1 MIRRLQLLPA
11 EGRASGKRLAA
22 IRDRIRDGL
31 LRDNKVVPVVLG
43 FLSIL
48 IFAWLIAGVIIGGP
62 DEEQQAANQSSLAQ
76 GEDSESG
83 GQETP
88 APGVENRDSD
98 SYSAFESKDPFRSL
112 VPKAGEDNAGEDK
125 AGASKGSEPKSGEP
139 KGGGESKAGEPKA
152 GEPKAGEPKAGEPKA
167 GETKAGETKGATP
180 PRDNRPGS
188 PGSPGGNGPGREQN
202 GEDSGDQSF
211 PGGPDFGSGAP
222 QGPPGQGDNGQNGN
236 GSLFNSGGDLSV
248 P

>member
-1 MIRRLQLLPA
+1 VIRRLQLLPA
-11 EGRASGKRLAA
+11 EGQASGNRLAV
-22 IRDRIRDGL
+22 IVDRIRDGL

-43 FLSIL
+43 FLSLL
-48 IFAWLIAGVIIGGP
+48 IFAWLIAGAIIGSP
-62 DEEQQAANQSSLAQ
+62 DEEEQATNQSSLAQ

-112 VPKAGEDNAGEDK
+112 VPKAGEDK
-125 AGASKGSEPKSGEP
+125 AGVSKAGEP
-139 KGGGESKAGEPKA
+139 KGGESKAGEPKA

-167 GETKAGETKGATP
+167 GEPKAGEPKGATP
-180 PRDNRPGS
+180 PRDNS
-188 PGSPGGNGPGREQN
+188 PGSLDGNGPREGQN

-211 PGGPDFGSGAP
+211 PGAPDFGSGTP
-222 QGPPGQGDNGQNGN
+222 QGSPGQGDNGQNGN
-236 GSLFNSGGDLSV
+236 GGLFNSGGDLPV

>member
-11 EGRASGKRLAA
+11 EGQASGNRLAV
-22 IRDRIRDGL
+22 IVDRIRDGL

-43 FLSIL
+43 FLSLL
-48 IFAWLIAGVIIGGP
+48 IFAWLIAGAIIGSP
-62 DEEQQAANQSSLAQ
+62 DEEEQATNQSSLAQ

-112 VPKAGEDNAGEDK
+112 VPKAGEDK
-125 AGASKGSEPKSGEP
+125 AGASKAGEP
-139 KGGGESKAGEPKA
+139 KGGESKAGEPKA
-152 GEPKAGEPKAGEPKA
+152 GEPKAGEPK
-167 GETKAGETKGATP
+167 GATP
-180 PRDNRPGS
+180 PRDNS
-188 PGSPGGNGPGREQN
+188 PGSLDGNGPREGQN

-211 PGGPDFGSGAP
+211 PGAPDFGSGTP
-222 QGPPGQGDNGQNGN
+222 QGSPGQGDNGQNGN
-236 GSLFNSGGDLSV
+236 GGLFNSGGDLPV